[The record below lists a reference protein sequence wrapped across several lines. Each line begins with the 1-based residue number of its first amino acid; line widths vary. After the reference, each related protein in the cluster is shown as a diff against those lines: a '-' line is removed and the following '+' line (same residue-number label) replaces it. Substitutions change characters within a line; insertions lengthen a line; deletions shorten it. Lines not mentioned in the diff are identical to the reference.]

1 MDFFFFYNSSVFLEG
16 VGKEGFEIPSD
27 LFIPY
32 VIYYFVG
39 LNLVTHSSFHIS
51 EFCLS
56 V

>member
-1 MDFFFFYNSSVFLEG
+1 MDFFFFYNSSGFLEG
-16 VGKEGFEIPSD
+16 VEKEGFEVPFD

-32 VIYYFVG
+32 VIYHFVS
-39 LNLVTHSSFHIS
+39 LNLLTHSFFHIS